1 MAFRFSRCEVQ
12 DAIPFVMLQSQIG
25 FTSREGPLGRT
36 YLKYATAQ
44 HVEPQAGFLTTAWL
58 RLSTVSITDIDG
70 QPPTSSL
77 LRLRYLWH
85 PSSWYNFANSIR
97 SRRVIT
103 PCKCIDGS
111 STPGPTAIAAANFAM
126 TGSIFMRWTIPL
138 VLYASKHFLYT
149 GPDLFYETR

>member
-1 MAFRFSRCEVQ
+1 MA
-12 DAIPFVMLQSQIG
+12 AP
-25 FTSREGPLGRT
+25 TSS
-36 YLKYATAQ
+36 ATAQ

-58 RLSTVSITDIDG
+58 RLSVVSITDIDG

-77 LRLRYLWH
+77 LPRYLCH
-85 PSSWYNFANSIR
+85 TSSCYNFANSIR

-126 TGSIFMRWTIPL
+126 TGSIFMHWTIPL
-138 VLYASKHFLYT
+138 VLYASTFCIPVQTLLRDKMRLPVALT
-149 GPDLFYETR
+149 GQGLTWLPYF